1 MRYIRCVVEVS
12 SFFNVKLEIIIIL
25 MILIIIIILIKITQ
39 NKNDERL
46 FWVFFEN

>member
-25 MILIIIIILIKITQ
+25 MILIIIIIIIIII
-39 NKNDERL
+39 NNGNESY
-46 FWVFFEN
+46 